1 MHLSF
6 IHTAGCHQELQ
17 WLTLQHN
24 AEISPCAVAP
34 SADVKGFDGLN
45 QLVPLRSA
53 GPHSP
58 GIPSSSIQEP
68 EAALH

>member
-24 AEISPCAVAP
+24 AEISTGAIAP
-34 SADVKGFDGLN
+34 
-45 QLVPLRSA
+45 
-53 GPHSP
+53 
-58 GIPSSSIQEP
+58 
-68 EAALH
+68 AAMV